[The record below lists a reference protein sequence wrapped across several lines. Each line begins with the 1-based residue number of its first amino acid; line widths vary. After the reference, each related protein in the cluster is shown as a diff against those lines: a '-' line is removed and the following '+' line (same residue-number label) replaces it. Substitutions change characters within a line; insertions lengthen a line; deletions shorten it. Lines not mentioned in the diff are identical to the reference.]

1 LSQAI
6 NNILNEFMKDMFNAI
21 KELIMIDTLDLTHL
35 KEANKIDWK
44 YYLINITL
52 LSTSRPGEPIRII
65 LSDYQTRLK
74 KKTFF
79 DYLGTAKPN
88 IEIHYL

>member
-1 LSQAI
+1 
-6 NNILNEFMKDMFNAI
+6 MKEMCKAI
-21 KELIMIDTLDLTHL
+21 KELNVIETLDLTHL
-35 KEANKIDWK
+35 KEANKIDWQE
-44 YYLINITL
+44 YLSNIAL
-52 LSTSRPGEPIRII
+52 LSASRPGEPIRVI

-74 KKTFF
+74 QKAFF

>member
-1 LSQAI
+1 
-6 NNILNEFMKDMFNAI
+6 MKDMCNAI
-21 KELIMIDTLDLTHL
+21 KELNVIETLDLTHL

-44 YYLINITL
+44 DYLESIAL
-52 LSTSRPGEPIRII
+52 LSANRPTNPIRII

-74 KKTFF
+74 QKIFF
-79 DYLGTAKPN
+79 EYLGQCKPN